1 MSGPVIDLRSML
13 GPFLAHAGGYVLAG
27 LLGMLVGIAATWM
40 LVSPSLQARAMRAKL
55 RRGHATLKALFVGPK
70 PPPLAGA

>member
-1 MSGPVIDLRSML
+1 ML
-13 GPFLAHAGGYVLAG
+13 GPFLAGAGGYVLAG

-40 LVSPSLQARAMRAKL
+40 LVSPSLKARLLRAKL
-55 RRGHATLKALFVGPK
+55 RRAHRALNAAFGGTK